1 MSGNSADEPLNREDL
16 STIAYLKGDISF
28 QEYESILEN
37 SKCENELKKG
47 TIPMTDCVE
56 IDSESG
62 QSSPTKNYNYV
73 YDINDKYSDL
83 PSINLS
89 LLKPFSNRKHSSA
102 STSTCSG
109 RSYSKKKSPKK
120 ITNLNLKNN
129 DISEVDEE
137 ILTNDDTDTEKS
149 GPDEV
154 DIDNFDDTSNWNDF
168 DIETLNFDKFIK
180 DHQLKIVRPDEEVVQ
195 SVSKTSKTTKFGLT
209 DQQIS
214 LNKRKLDDVD
224 ENELKAKR
232 RVLIFKNVVKKI

>member
-1 MSGNSADEPLNREDL
+1 MDRNSADEPKSVPLNREDL

-37 SKCENELKKG
+37 SKCANELKKG
-47 TIPMTDCVE
+47 AIPITDCVE
-56 IDSESG
+56 IDCESG

-73 YDINDKYSDL
+73 YDINEKYSDM

-102 STSTCSG
+102 STSTCSS
-109 RSYSKKKSPKK
+109 RSYSKNKSPKK
-120 ITNLNLKNN
+120 ISNLNIEIDK
-129 DISEVDEE
+129 EVSAK
-137 ILTNDDTDTEKS
+137 DDTDAEKS
-149 GPDEV
+149 GGDEA

-180 DHQLKIVRPDEEVVQ
+180 DHQLKVVSPDEEVAQ
-195 SVSKTSKTTKFGLT
+195 SESKASKTKFGLA
-209 DQQIS
+209 DQQMS
-214 LNKRKLDDVD
+214 FNKRKLDDVD

-232 RVLIFKNVVKKI
+232 RVFIL